1 MKRFNKFL
9 AILLA
14 VAMVL
19 PGMAGI
25 VEAAPEEAKVVE
37 RLAGDTR
44 VETAVEASKK
54 AYPDGSSTVVLAGYN
69 GEVDALAGTL
79 LANSKKA
86 PLLLTKKNEVTEVVE
101 KELKRLGAKSIYI
114 LGGNSVISKTVEDEL
129 SKKYTVQRVSGSNRE
144 ATAVEVANEVKGE
157 GNHIFLAKGY
167 DVIADALAI
176 GPVSG
181 MENMPILL
189 TKTGK
194 VSDNTLKA
202 MEALKVEKV
211 TIVGGEAAVSK
222 AVEEQLEDYT
232 VDRVEGTN
240 REETAL
246 KIADEYFTNPKK
258 AMLANGYVFAD
269 ALVGGYLGA
278 MEEAPILLSQV
289 NKMAPN
295 TVKYLKDGIEKAY
308 ILGGT
313 VAIDKDLLD
322 VVEKSIKSK
331 ETYQLAKEQL
341 ETNLEFIYETVEN
354 PSFGTGAGEWSILSL
369 ARGGFD
375 APEEYYDL
383 YQENVKQAVEE
394 SMKDGKLDR
403 NKGTE
408 HSRLILGLT
417 SIGSDITD
425 VAGYDI
431 REALADFN
439 YSTRQ
444 GINGPIF
451 ALLALDSKDYDIP
464 EVEEVEKQSTREMFI
479 DYILEREITQ
489 KNGEIGGWALDGK
502 TPDADITG
510 MAIQSLTPYYET
522 DEKVKLAVDRAVE
535 WLSKAQNED
544 GGYFN
549 WVSENVESAS
559 QVVVALTGL
568 GIDPNKDLR
577 FIKNG
582 NSIIDN
588 LLTFAVEDG
597 GFMHVKPG
605 SNTGGG
611 GAAGQIDG
619 MATDQGTYALVAY
632 DRFVNGQNSL
642 YDMTDVVSYKPK
654 PGETVYVTVENSTFT
669 EAEGAPWTGKL
680 LDMHPVEIETRAM
693 MDAVEKALAEKGYQ
707 AEGIET
713 NYITSIRGLK
723 ALHEG
728 SGEQSGWMST
738 INGWFA
744 NVGAEDVIVED
755 GDVIDFMFT
764 KNYGADIGADW
775 SNPSTSL
782 KKVEFDSGKLSEELS
797 KDQTEYTLVLPEDTS
812 EVVVKPIAENKNFQ
826 VRTYLDKYT
835 PDSKGYKLTKPIPVE
850 DGSKVIIGVGDPA
863 WPGTGE
869 GTEGTVYTINI
880 EIK

>member
-1 MKRFNKFL
+1 MKRFNRLL
-9 AILLA
+9 AILLV
-14 VAMVL
+14 VAMIL
-19 PGMAGI
+19 PGMVGV
-25 VEAAPEEAKVVE
+25 VEAAPTDREQAVT
-37 RLAGDTR
+37 RIAGSGR
-44 VETAVEASKK
+44 VETSVEASKK
-54 AYPDGSSTVVLAGYN
+54 AFENGGAENVVLAGYN

-79 LANSKKA
+79 LSNSKKA
-86 PLLLTKKNEVTEVVE
+86 PLLLTKKNEVPDVVK

-114 LGGNSVISKTVEDEL
+114 LGGNSVISKGVEDEL
-129 SKKYTVQRVSGSNRE
+129 SKKYTVERLSGSNRE
-144 ATAVEVANEVKGE
+144 ATAVEVANEVKVE

-313 VAIDKDLLD
+313 VAIDKDVLD

-383 YQENVKQAVEE
+383 YESNVEKEVKRLMEENPI
-394 SMKDGKLDR
+394 GKLHR
-403 NKGTE
+403 IKGTE

-417 SIGSDITD
+417 SIGRDITD

-431 REALADFN
+431 SEALADFDYATN
-439 YSTRQ
+439 PT
-444 GINGPIF
+444 INGPIF
-451 ALLALDSKDYDIP
+451 ALLALDSNNYDIP
-464 EVEEVEKQSTREMFI
+464 ILEGVEDESTREKLI
-479 DYILEREITQ
+479 EYILEREI
-489 KNGEIGGWALDGK
+489 KGENGELAGWSLGGRK
-502 TPDADITG
+502 PDVDITG
-510 MAIQSLTPYYET
+510 MAIQGLTPYYET
-522 DEKVKLAVDRAVE
+522 DEKVKAAVDRGIA
-535 WLSKAQNED
+535 WLSEVQTSE
-544 GGYFN
+544 GGYFSA
-549 WVSENVESAS
+549 WGSENSESAS

-568 GIDPNKDLR
+568 GIDPHNDSR
-577 FIKNG
+577 FVKNG

-588 LLTFAVEDG
+588 LLTFAVKDG

-605 SNTGGG
+605 GNSDGG
-611 GAAGQIDG
+611 GAAGEVNG

-632 DRFVNGQNSL
+632 DRFVNGQNRL
-642 YDMTDVVSYKPK
+642 YDMTDV
-654 PGETVYVTVENSTFT
+654 E
-669 EAEGAPWTGKL
+669 
-680 LDMHPVEIETRAM
+680 R
-693 MDAVEKALAEKGYQ
+693 
-707 AEGIET
+707 
-713 NYITSIRGLK
+713 
-723 ALHEG
+723 
-728 SGEQSGWMST
+728 
-738 INGWFA
+738 
-744 NVGAEDVIVED
+744 
-755 GDVIDFMFT
+755 
-764 KNYGADIGADW
+764 
-775 SNPSTSL
+775 
-782 KKVEFDSGKLSEELS
+782 
-797 KDQTEYTLVLPEDTS
+797 
-812 EVVVKPIAENKNFQ
+812 
-826 VRTYLDKYT
+826 
-835 PDSKGYKLTKPIPVE
+835 
-850 DGSKVIIGVGDPA
+850 
-863 WPGTGE
+863 
-869 GTEGTVYTINI
+869 
-880 EIK
+880 